1 MPYLKGKFKGELKAA
16 EIRKIVRLHN
26 ELSKIKIPPRL
37 TRDELIKFINKNGY
51 KVDHE
56 NEKIVM
62 TKNVKKDFTL
72 SEAQDKFPKVKRV
85 KKVSAKVTPKME
97 KEDEVSPVD
106 KDVPTITPKPEAPKA
121 EAPKESFKVK
131 ATDRKKM
138 NNQYSLK
145 YDKTIYQVLKPFG
158 IGSEKVAKT
167 ISPSELKKIAKKIR
181 LKTHPDKPGGNADDF
196 DRLNS
201 AIKVLLDTIVV
212 GKAPA
217 PAPAPKPAPAP
228 APAPAPKKAAAIKVT
243 TKAKKTIELEP
254 TKSDFKGELRKLSDA
269 TKPGSDWAKQMKKAK
284 TIKDIQALMKVY
296 TKLSNAVSEVVET
309 DEQETKFDT
318 YDSIVRKFRDNLIER
333 LPVVSTTN
341 PIDKKKYQFTDMKS
355 LEAYM
360 KRLKQEVS
368 KLVADKKVT
377 GSKQIKY
384 EDYVDIRVPQL
395 IKDLKKKL
403 K

>member
-1 MPYLKGKFKGELKAA
+1 M
-16 EIRKIVRLHN
+16 
-26 ELSKIKIPPRL
+26 
-37 TRDELIKFINKNGY
+37 
-51 KVDHE
+51 
-56 NEKIVM
+56 
-62 TKNVKKDFTL
+62 
-72 SEAQDKFPKVKRV
+72 
-85 KKVSAKVTPKME
+85 
-97 KEDEVSPVD
+97 
-106 KDVPTITPKPEAPKA
+106 
-121 EAPKESFKVK
+121 
-131 ATDRKKM
+131 
-138 NNQYSLK
+138 
-145 YDKTIYQVLKPFG
+145 
-158 IGSEKVAKT
+158 
-167 ISPSELKKIAKKIR
+167 
-181 LKTHPDKPGGNADDF
+181 
-196 DRLNS
+196 
-201 AIKVLLDTIVV
+201 
-212 GKAPA
+212 
-217 PAPAPKPAPAP
+217 
-228 APAPAPKKAAAIKVT
+228 
-243 TKAKKTIELEP
+243 EP